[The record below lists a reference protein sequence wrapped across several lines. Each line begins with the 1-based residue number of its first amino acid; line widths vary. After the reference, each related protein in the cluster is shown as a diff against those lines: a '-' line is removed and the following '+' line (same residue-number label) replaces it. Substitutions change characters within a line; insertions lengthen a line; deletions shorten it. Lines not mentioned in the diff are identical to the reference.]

1 LVPGTEYFRNV
12 LRHDVLVSP
21 KLVCLRVDASMF
33 FANARGVEDR
43 INAEVAS
50 RPELEHVLLQCSAVN
65 DIDASALES
74 LEAIASRLKDSGIAL
89 HFSEIK
95 RPGDGQAQHHA
106 FPQAFARPGVFNQLP
121 SHSSLDARHHP
132 GTLKP

>member
-1 LVPGTEYFRNV
+1 M
-12 LRHDVLVSP
+12 RHDVKVSP
-21 KLVCLRVDASMF
+21 KLLCLRVDASMF

-95 RPGDGQAQHHA
+95 GPVMDKLNKTEFLQHLNGRVFLTNYQAI
-106 FPQAFARPGVFNQLP
+106 QALTPEVIHKA
-121 SHSSLDARHHP
+121 
-132 GTLKP
+132 

>member
-1 LVPGTEYFRNV
+1 
-12 LRHDVLVSP
+12 
-21 KLVCLRVDASMF
+21 VDASLF

-43 INAEVAS
+43 INAEVAA
-50 RPELEHVLLQCSAVN
+50 RPELKHVLLQCSAVN

-95 RPGDGQAQHHA
+95 GPVMDKLNTTQFLAHLHGQV
-106 FPQAFARPGVFNQLP
+106 FLTNYQAIQALTPEIIR
-121 SHSSLDARHHP
+121 
-132 GTLKP
+132 

>member
-1 LVPGTEYFRNV
+1 MGLVPGTEHFRNV
-12 LRHDVLVSP
+12 LRHEVRVSP

-43 INAEVAS
+43 INAEVAA

-74 LEAIASRLKDSGIAL
+74 LEAIATRLKDSGISL

-95 RPGDGQAQHHA
+95 GPVMDKLNTTAFFEHLHGQV
-106 FPQAFARPGVFNQLP
+106 FLTNYQAIQALTPEVIR
-121 SHSSLDARHHP
+121 
-132 GTLKP
+132 